1 LSERSG
7 IKSVMAEI
15 APSILAA
22 DFARLGEAV
31 EAVERG
37 GAAIIHVDVMDGH
50 FVPNITM
57 GLPIVRS
64 LARVTRLPLDAHLMI
79 AEPARYVAQFAE
91 AGARMVSV
99 HVEAET
105 HLHRTLMEIKRH
117 GALAG
122 VAINPATPLVLLEE
136 ALPYA
141 DYVVLMAVN
150 PGFSGQAFIPTTID
164 KLRRLRRMIV
174 ERRVA
179 TRIEVDGGI
188 ELENAAEV
196 AAAGADIIVAATA
209 VFDSA
214 DPAEAVRKLREAAVQ
229 WV

>member
-1 LSERSG
+1 
-7 IKSVMAEI
+7 M
-15 APSILAA
+15 
-22 DFARLGEAV
+22 
-31 EAVERG
+31 
-37 GAAIIHVDVMDGH
+37 
-50 FVPNITM
+50 
-57 GLPIVRS
+57 
-64 LARVTRLPLDAHLMI
+64 TRLPLDAHLMI

-91 AGARMVSV
+91 AGARMISV

-188 ELENAAEV
+188 NPETAQLCVE
-196 AAAGADIIVAATA
+196 AGAQVLVAGSS
-209 VFDSA
+209 VFNGRASV
-214 DPAEAVRKLREAAVQ
+214 AENLQALRGRS
-229 WV
+229 